1 MSKDLKQLHQYV
13 SDELSLRERAV
24 RQLRRG
30 REEIVQVPSSRR
42 TLTPTLALTLAL
54 TLTLTLTLI
63 LTLTLTQERIDA
75 DVSRKALSEFQG
87 DLERRTAVCKL

>member
-30 REEIVQVPSSRR
+30 REEIVQVPSSR
-42 TLTPTLALTLAL
+42 
-54 TLTLTLTLI
+54 
-63 LTLTLTQERIDA
+63 
-75 DVSRKALSEFQG
+75 
-87 DLERRTAVCKL
+87 